1 MNRNF
6 QNKAIRTACVAALF
20 MLLLYSGFRQNENQP
35 TRPNQSA
42 LLSRYSEKTDSTSVI
57 PLKIDDGV
65 LYEYHTDTHAWSA
78 MKLDG
83 MAAQVFSGEH
93 LCVLMED
100 GSLFYEGQD
109 LSPDEDNLPLTEGY
123 GRHMAE
129 KALEY
134 NKTEP
139 FLGVNGSLEYLG
151 FMALLQSGEL
161 LYADEDDFKR
171 VSLPGETPA
180 KLSSS
185 YVLTE
190 GGNVYNMHEHIY
202 DGMENV
208 YDGGDIVA
216 ISASEN
222 AARCAG
228 LKENGEAV
236 LWWMD
241 IEAPDVSEWNNL
253 TAVHH
258 GFNFV
263 AGLRSDGRIV
273 YADNGEQSTA
283 AIQKALGRWPDVADL
298 MVAGQSIV
306 GVTEDGDCLFLDVN
320 DYQEWP
326 KL

>member
-1 MNRNF
+1 MNRHF
-6 QNKAIRTACVAALF
+6 QNKVIRTACVAALF
-20 MLLLYSGFRQNENQP
+20 IALLYGGFRQNKNQP
-35 TRPNQSA
+35 ARPNQSA
-42 LLSRYSEKTDSTSVI
+42 LLFRYSEKTDSTSVI
-57 PLKIDDGV
+57 PLRIDNGV
-65 LYEYHTDTHAWSA
+65 LYEYHTDTHAWSD
-78 MKLDG
+78 MELDG

-100 GSLFYEGQD
+100 GSLFYDGQN
-109 LSPDEDNLPLTEGY
+109 LPPDEDSLPLTAGY
-123 GRHMAE
+123 GRYMAG

-139 FLGVNGSLEYLG
+139 FLGVNGSLEYLD

-161 LYADEDDFKR
+161 FCEEEDDFKR

-180 KLSSS
+180 ALSGS

-190 GGNVYNMHEHIY
+190 DGNVYCMHEHMY

-208 YDGGDIVA
+208 YDGGDIAA

-236 LWWMD
+236 LWWRD

-253 TAVHH
+253 TAVRH
-258 GFNFV
+258 GFNFA
-263 AGLRSDGRIV
+263 AGLKADGRIC
-273 YADNGEQSTA
+273 YADNGGQSAA
-283 AIQKALGRWPDVADL
+283 AIQDTLDRWPDVADL
-298 MVAGQSIV
+298 MAASSLIV

-320 DYQEWP
+320 DYQ
-326 KL
+326 

>member
-1 MNRNF
+1 MNRHF
-6 QNKAIRTACVAALF
+6 PNKAMRTACVAALF
-20 MLLLYSGFRQNENQP
+20 ILLLYSGFRQNENQSA
-35 TRPNQSA
+35 RPNQSA
-42 LLSRYSEKTDSTSVI
+42 LLFRYSEKTDSTNVI

-83 MAAQVFSGEH
+83 MAAQVFSGER
-93 LCVLMED
+93 LCVLMEG

-109 LSPDEDNLPLTEGY
+109 LSPDEDNLPLTAGY
-123 GRHMAE
+123 SRYMAG

-139 FLGVNGSLEYLG
+139 FLGVNGNLEYPD
-151 FMALLQSGEL
+151 FMALLQAGEL
-161 LYADEDDFKR
+161 LCEDEDDFKR
-171 VSLPGETPA
+171 VSLPRETPA
-180 KLSSS
+180 AMSGS

-190 GGNVYNMHEHIY
+190 GGNVYYMHNGI
-202 DGMENV
+202 ENV

-216 ISASEN
+216 ISASET

-241 IEAPDVSEWNNL
+241 IEAPDVSEWKNL
-253 TAVHH
+253 AAVRH

-263 AGLRSDGRIV
+263 AGLRGME
-273 YADNGEQSTA
+273 G
-283 AIQKALGRWPDVADL
+283 
-298 MVAGQSIV
+298 
-306 GVTEDGDCLFLDVN
+306 
-320 DYQEWP
+320 
-326 KL
+326 

>member
-1 MNRNF
+1 MNRHF
-6 QNKAIRTACVAALF
+6 PNKAMRTACVAALF
-20 MLLLYSGFRQNENQP
+20 ILLLYSGFRQNENQP
-35 TRPNQSA
+35 ARPNQSA
-42 LLSRYSEKTDSTSVI
+42 LLFRYSEKTDSTNVI

-78 MKLDG
+78 MKLEG
-83 MAAQVFSGEH
+83 MAAQVFSGER

-109 LSPDEDNLPLTEGY
+109 LSPDEDNLPLTAGY
-123 GRHMAE
+123 SRYMAG

-139 FLGVNGSLEYLG
+139 FLGVNGNLEYPD

-161 LYADEDDFKR
+161 LCEDEDDFKR
-171 VSLPGETPA
+171 VSLPRETPA
-180 KLSSS
+180 AMSGS

-190 GGNVYNMHEHIY
+190 GGNVYYMH
-202 DGMENV
+202 DGIENV

-216 ISASEN
+216 ISASET
-222 AARCAG
+222 AALCAG

-241 IEAPDVSEWNNL
+241 IEAPDVSEWKNL
-253 TAVHH
+253 AAVRH

-263 AGLRSDGRIV
+263 AGLRGDGRIDYV
-273 YADNGEQSTA
+273 DNGGQSTA
-283 AIQKALGRWPDVADL
+283 AIQEALGEWPDVADL
-298 MVAGQSIV
+298 IVASQSIV

-320 DYQEWP
+320 GDR
-326 KL
+326 

>member
-1 MNRNF
+1 MNRHF
-6 QNKAIRTACVAALF
+6 QKKVIRTACVAALF
-20 MLLLYSGFRQNENQP
+20 IALLYGGFRQNENQP
-35 TRPNQSA
+35 AKPNQSA
-42 LLSRYSEKTDSTSVI
+42 LLFRYSEKTDSTNVI
-57 PLKIDDGV
+57 PLKIDNGV
-65 LYEYHTDTHAWSA
+65 LYEYHTDTHAWSD
-78 MKLDG
+78 MGLDG
-83 MAAQVFSGEH
+83 MAAQVFSGEQ

-100 GSLFYEGQD
+100 GSLFYDGQD
-109 LSPDEDNLPLTEGY
+109 LPPDEDNLPLMAGY
-123 GRHMAE
+123 CRYMAG

-139 FLGVNGSLEYLG
+139 FLGVNGSLEFLD

-161 LYADEDDFKR
+161 LCADEDDFKR

-180 KLSSS
+180 ALSGS

-190 GGNVYNMHEHIY
+190 GGNVYYMHEHMY

-208 YDGGDIVA
+208 YDGGDIAA
-216 ISASEN
+216 ISASET

-236 LWWMD
+236 LWWRD

-253 TAVHH
+253 TAVRH

-263 AGLRSDGRIV
+263 AGLRSDGRID

-283 AIQKALGRWPDVADL
+283 AIQEALGRWQDVAGLIVD
-298 MVAGQSIV
+298 GQTIV
-306 GVTEDGDCLFLDVN
+306 GVTKDGDCLFLDVN
-320 DYQEWP
+320 GYQ
-326 KL
+326 